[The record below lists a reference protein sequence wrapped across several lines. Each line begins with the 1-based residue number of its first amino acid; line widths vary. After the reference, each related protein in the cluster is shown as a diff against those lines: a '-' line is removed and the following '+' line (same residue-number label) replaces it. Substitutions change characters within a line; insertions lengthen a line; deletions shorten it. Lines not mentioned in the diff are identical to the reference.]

1 VGPCTHSF
9 CLYVKCT
16 TECTTSFWRTLY
28 RSPNAFVSTPLVLQ
42 NSLNVLSYTT
52 EVHKFFQSPYLNT
65 NCTTKFF
72 QGYALHYRGPQMLP
86 EPKTQHQLHYKFL
99 SRFCPTLKRS
109 PNAMKAFSQH
119 QLHYKILSRLCT
131 TLQRSPN
138 ASRAPISTPTALQNS
153 FKVLPYITKVPKC
166 HKSLSLN
173 TKCTKKCITKFCP
186 TLERSQNDSKACVS
200 TPSA

>member
-1 VGPCTHSF
+1 
-9 CLYVKCT
+9 
-16 TECTTSFWRTLY
+16 
-28 RSPNAFVSTPLVLQ
+28 
-42 NSLNVLSYTT
+42 
-52 EVHKFFQSPYLNT
+52 
-65 NCTTKFF
+65 
-72 QGYALHYRGPQMLP
+72 MLP
-86 EPKTQHQLHYKFL
+86 EPKSQHQLHYKIL

-200 TPSA
+200 TPSAQQKFTQGSALHDKGPKMLPKAFVGFAYQGKDIVFRFIIECSNLRDFGP